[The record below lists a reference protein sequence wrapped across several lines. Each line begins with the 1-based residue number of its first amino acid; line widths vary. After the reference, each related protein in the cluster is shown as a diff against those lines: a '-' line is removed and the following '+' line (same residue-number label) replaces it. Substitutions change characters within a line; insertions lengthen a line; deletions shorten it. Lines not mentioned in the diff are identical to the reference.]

1 LTLLRANLMKLSLS
15 DLNNGYVYLGDKLKV
30 RTIFNFDEDSSILWS
45 GIRLL
50 THPPCLKELQIT
62 KEDIFS
68 KGYFEKGEYIREK
81 SFLIKNNVIPTIKNR
96 NLEYEIKLILRQPH
110 PTNPDDDL
118 VINKTQKIEIKAKS
132 TDQQV
137 IKPNPLSLSISGLN
151 INLSKDVYRPGE
163 TIKINFSSQELK
175 QVEIRL
181 LQKANL
187 ICYCE
192 AYGQTCSK
200 VEELPPAIAGDVKTT
215 DMNKDFLLLK
225 VPEVAQPS
233 HNYLWEPHEKEYWG
247 MKYGSYVK
255 WSLLFIGKP
264 KPEFGKELIRF
275 EVPVTIVAK
284 SVAEAE
290 IGPDLFSKDTAGA
303 PSIFDSMSSKF
314 QKVYKITSID
324 SDLEKYSIKIKN
336 ISKETLRGVS
346 VSISG
351 LQEGL
356 FESTPN
362 LTGFNRWE
370 AGEEKEI
377 IYNTKQNITALIC
390 VLTDNSQKEIR
401 IQTPLAT
408 NFF

>member
-1 LTLLRANLMKLSLS
+1 MKLNLS
-15 DLNNGYVYLGDKLKV
+15 DLNDGCVYLGDKLKV
-30 RTIFNFDEDSSILWS
+30 RTEFNFDEDSSILWS

-68 KGYFEKGEYIREK
+68 KGHFEKGEYIREK
-81 SFLIKNNVIPTIKNR
+81 SFLIKNNVIPTLKNR

-110 PTNPDDDL
+110 PSNPDDDL
-118 VINKTQKIEIKAKS
+118 VINKTQKIEIKAKD
-132 TDQQV
+132 TDQQI

-163 TIKINFSSQELK
+163 TIKINFSSEELK

-181 LQKANL
+181 LQKANI

-200 VEELPPAIAGDVKTT
+200 VEELPAAIAGDAKTT

-225 VPEVAQPS
+225 VPDIAQPS

-255 WSLLFIGKP
+255 WSLLFIGKT
-264 KPEFGKELIRF
+264 KPEFGKEPIRF
-275 EVPVTIVAK
+275 EVPITILAK
-284 SVAEAE
+284 PIGEDE
-290 IGPDLFSKDTAGA
+290 IGADLFSRDSAGA
-303 PSIFDSMSSKF
+303 PSIFDSVSSKF

-324 SDLEKYSIKIKN
+324 SDMEKYIVKIKN
-336 ISKETLRGVS
+336 ISKEALQGVS
-346 VSISG
+346 VNISG

-356 FESTPN
+356 FETAPH

-377 IYNTKQNITALIC
+377 VYDTKQNITALIC
-390 VLTDNSQKEIR
+390 VLEDNSQKEIR
-401 IQTPLAT
+401 IQTPLAS

>member
-1 LTLLRANLMKLSLS
+1 VIEIKLELS
-15 DLNNGYVYLGDKLKV
+15 DRNNGSVYLGDKLTV
-30 RTIFNFDEDSSILWS
+30 RTTFNFDEDSSILWS

-68 KGYFEKGEYIREK
+68 KGNFEKGEYIREN
-81 SFLIKNNVIPTIKNR
+81 SVLIKNNVIPTIKNR
-96 NLEYEIKLILRQPH
+96 NLEYEIKLILRLPH

-118 VINKTQKIEIKAKS
+118 VINKTQKIEIKAKES
-132 TDQQV
+132 NQLVT
-137 IKPNPLSLSISGLN
+137 KPNPLSLSISGLN
-151 INLSKDVYRPGE
+151 INVSKDVYRPGE
-163 TIKINFSSQELK
+163 TIKINFSSEGLK

-200 VEELPPAIAGDVKTT
+200 VEELPPAIAGDSRTS

-225 VPEVAQPS
+225 VPEIAQPS
-233 HNYLWEPHEKEYWG
+233 HNYLWEPHEKEFWG

-255 WSLLFIGKP
+255 WSLMLIGKP
-264 KPEFGKELIRF
+264 KPEFGKEPVKF
-275 EVPVTIVAK
+275 EVPITIIAK
-284 SVAEAE
+284 P
-290 IGPDLFSKDTAGA
+290 IGKDELKADLFSKDTTGA
-303 PSIFDSMSSKF
+303 PSIFDGVSSKF
-314 QKVYKITSID
+314 QKIYKIVSID
-324 SDLEKYSIKIKN
+324 SDIEKYNIKIKN
-336 ISKETLRGVS
+336 ISKETLHGVS
-346 VSISG
+346 VNISG

-356 FESTPN
+356 FETAPA

-377 IYNTKQNITALIC
+377 VYNSKQNITALIC
-390 VLTDNSQKEIR
+390 VLEDNSQKTIR
-401 IQTPLAT
+401 IQTPLAS

>member
-1 LTLLRANLMKLSLS
+1 MKLKLS
-15 DLNNGYVYLGDKLKV
+15 DLNNGSVYLGDKLKV
-30 RTIFNFDEDSSILWS
+30 RTTFNFDEDSSILWS

-68 KGYFEKGEYIREK
+68 KGQFEKGEYIREN

-96 NLEYEIKLILRQPH
+96 NLDYEIKLILRLPH
-110 PTNPDDDL
+110 PNNPDDDL
-118 VINKTQKIEIKAKS
+118 VINKTQKIEIKAKES
-132 TDQQV
+132 NQQLS
-137 IKPNPLSLSISGLN
+137 KPNPLSLSISGLSVN
-151 INLSKDVYRPGE
+151 VSKDVFKPGE
-163 TIKINFSSQELK
+163 TIKINFSSEELK

-200 VEELPPAIAGDVKTT
+200 VEELPPAIAGDAKTS

-225 VPEVAQPS
+225 VPEIAQPS
-233 HNYLWEPHEKEYWG
+233 HNYLWEPHEKEFWG

-255 WSLLFIGKP
+255 WSLMFIGKP
-264 KPEFGKELIRF
+264 KPEFGKEPIKFKVPITIIAKPVGKDELI
-275 EVPVTIVAK
+275 T
-284 SVAEAE
+284 
-290 IGPDLFSKDTAGA
+290 DLFSEGTAEA
-303 PSIFDSMSSKF
+303 PSIFDGVSSRF
-314 QKVYKITSID
+314 QKVYKIISID
-324 SDLEKYSIKIKN
+324 SDIEKYNIKLKN
-336 ISKETLRGVS
+336 ISKETLQGVS
-346 VSISG
+346 VNISG

-356 FESTPN
+356 FETAPN
-362 LTGFNRWE
+362 LTGFHRWE

-377 IYNTKQNITALIC
+377 VYNSKQNITALIC
-390 VLTDNSQKEIR
+390 VLKDNSQKTIR
-401 IQTPLAT
+401 IQTPLAS

>member
-1 LTLLRANLMKLSLS
+1 MKLNLS

-30 RTIFNFDEDSSILWS
+30 RTTYNFDEDSSILWS

-68 KGYFEKGEYIREK
+68 KGNFEKGEYIREK
-81 SFLIKNNVIPTIKNR
+81 SFLIKNNIIPTIKNR
-96 NLEYEIKLILRQPH
+96 NLEYEIKLTLRLPH
-110 PTNPDDDL
+110 PNNPDDDL
-118 VINKTQKIEIKAKS
+118 VINKKQKIEIKAKES
-132 TDQQV
+132 KQQV
-137 IKPNPLSLSISGLN
+137 IKTNPLSISISGLK
-151 INLSKDVYRPGE
+151 INLSKDVFRPGE
-163 TIKINFSSQELK
+163 TIKINFSSEELK

-200 VEELPPAIAGDVKTT
+200 VEELPAAIAGDSKTS

-225 VPEVAQPS
+225 VPEIAQPS
-233 HNYLWEPHEKEYWG
+233 HNYLWEPHEKEFWG

-264 KPEFGKELIRF
+264 KPEFGKESIKF
-275 EVPVTIVAK
+275 DVPITIIAK
-284 SVAEAE
+284 AGGEE
-290 IGPDLFSKDTAGA
+290 ELGTDLFSNDTIGT
-303 PSIFDSMSSKF
+303 PSIFNGVSSKF

-324 SDLEKYSIKIKN
+324 SDIEKYNIKIKN
-336 ISKETLRGVS
+336 TSKETLEGVS
-346 VSISG
+346 VNISG

-356 FESTPN
+356 FETAPT
-362 LTGFNRWE
+362 LTGFYRWE
-370 AGEEKEI
+370 SGEEKEI
-377 IYNTKQNITALIC
+377 VYNSKQNITALIC
-390 VLTDNSQKEIR
+390 VLEDNSQNAIR
-401 IQTPLAT
+401 IQTPLAS

>member
-1 LTLLRANLMKLSLS
+1 MRLSLT
-15 DLNNGYVYLGDKLKV
+15 DLNNGRAYLGDKLNV
-30 RTIFNFDEDSSILWS
+30 RTIFNFDEDTSILWS

-68 KGYFEKGEYIREK
+68 KGIFEKGEYIRERAL
-81 SFLIKNNVIPTIKNR
+81 LIKKNVIPTIKNR

-110 PTNPDDDL
+110 PNNPDDDL
-118 VINKTQKIEIKAKS
+118 VINKTHKVEIRAKDS
-132 TDQQV
+132 SDQV

-151 INLSKDVYRPGE
+151 ISLSKDVFKPGE
-163 TIKINFSSQELK
+163 TIKINFSSSELK

-181 LQKANL
+181 LQKAN
-187 ICYCE
+187 IVCYCD

-200 VEELPPAIAGDVKTT
+200 VEELPPAIAGDSRTS
-215 DMNKDFLLLK
+215 DMTKEFLLLK

-233 HNYLWEPHEKEYWG
+233 HNYLWEPHEKEFWG

-264 KPEFGKELIRF
+264 KSEYGKETIKF
-275 EVPVTIVAK
+275 EVPITIVAK
-284 SVAEAE
+284 SLTGHEPGV
-290 IGPDLFSKDTAGA
+290 DLFSKNATAA
-303 PSIFDSMSSKF
+303 PSIFDGVSSKF
-314 QKVYKITSID
+314 QKVFKITSID
-324 SDLEKYSIKIKN
+324 SDMEKYSIRIKN
-336 ISKETLRGVS
+336 ISKDSLKGVS
-346 VSISG
+346 VKTSG

-356 FESTPN
+356 FETEPT
-362 LTGFNRWE
+362 LTGFSGWE
-370 AGEEKEI
+370 PNEEKEI
-377 IYNTKQNITALIC
+377 VYNSKQNISALIC
-390 VLTDNSQKEIR
+390 ILENNDQRVIR

>member
-1 LTLLRANLMKLSLS
+1 MKLNLS

-30 RTIFNFDEDSSILWS
+30 RTTYNFDEDSSILWS

-68 KGYFEKGEYIREK
+68 KGNFEKGEYIREK
-81 SFLIKNNVIPTIKNR
+81 SFLIKNNIIPTIKNR
-96 NLEYEIKLILRQPH
+96 NLEYEIKLTLRLPH
-110 PTNPDDDL
+110 PNNPDDDL
-118 VINKTQKIEIKAKS
+118 VINKKQKIEIKAKES
-132 TDQQV
+132 KQQV
-137 IKPNPLSLSISGLN
+137 IKTNPLSISISGLK
-151 INLSKDVYRPGE
+151 INLSKDVFRPGE
-163 TIKINFSSQELK
+163 TIKINFSSEELK

-200 VEELPPAIAGDVKTT
+200 VEELPAAIAGDSKTS

-225 VPEVAQPS
+225 VPEIAQPS
-233 HNYLWEPHEKEYWG
+233 HNYLWEPHEKEFWG

-255 WSLLFIGKP
+255 WSLLFIGKL
-264 KPEFGKELIRF
+264 KPEFGKESIKF
-275 EVPVTIVAK
+275 DVPITIIAK
-284 SVAEAE
+284 AGGEE
-290 IGPDLFSKDTAGA
+290 ELGTDLFSNDTIGT
-303 PSIFDSMSSKF
+303 PSIFNGVSSKF

-324 SDLEKYSIKIKN
+324 SDIEKYNIKIKN
-336 ISKETLRGVS
+336 ISKETLEGVS
-346 VSISG
+346 VNISG

-356 FESTPN
+356 FETAPT
-362 LTGFNRWE
+362 LTGFYRWE
-370 AGEEKEI
+370 SGEEKEI
-377 IYNTKQNITALIC
+377 VYNSKQNITALIC
-390 VLTDNSQKEIR
+390 VLEDNSQNAIR
-401 IQTPLAT
+401 IQTPLAS